1 MLGRNHWTDE
11 KLFSRLMN
19 NKSQR
24 TYWDNIRALRKRANR
39 EVFEKSISLTR
50 SENPKFREVGI
61 NVLAQLGIPPRP
73 FYDETIKLYFDLLS
87 TENEPAVIGTLL
99 YAISHNNE
107 KLTHPQM
114 QILVPFK
121 DSRDSFVR
129 EALVNALLGVE
140 DAIAIDTLL
149 CLSEDTAGSVR
160 NWATFGIGTLVDSNN
175 EMIRAAL
182 WKRVR
187 DRNMDTKFEA
197 IAGLAKRKD
206 ERIKDIIEKEML
218 KGDYQSLLFDAI
230 TDLGDIHFLPL
241 LRSQLVSREQ
251 NKNFSNELLESLRNC
266 ITALEINLPKT

>member
-1 MLGRNHWTDE
+1 M
-11 KLFSRLMN
+11 K
-19 NKSQR
+19 
-24 TYWDNIRALRKRANR
+24 
-39 EVFEKSISLTR
+39 
-50 SENPKFREVGI
+50 SENARYREIGI

-73 FYDETIKLYFDLLS
+73 FYDKTIKLYFDLLY
-87 TENEPAVIGTLL
+87 TEKEAAVIGTLL

-107 KLTHPQM
+107 KLTHPQI
-114 QILVPFK
+114 QSLVSFK

-149 CLSEDTAGSVR
+149 CLSEDTAGRVR
-160 NWATFGIGTLVDSNN
+160 NCATFGIGTLVDSDN

-182 WKRVR
+182 WKRVS

-206 ERIKDIIEKEML
+206 GRIKDLIERELL

-230 TDLGDIHFLPL
+230 TDLGDIHFLPIL
-241 LRSQLVSREQ
+241 KSQLVGHEQ
-251 NKNFSNELLESLRNC
+251 NENISNEWLENLKNC
-266 ITALEINLPKT
+266 ITGLENNTPNPK